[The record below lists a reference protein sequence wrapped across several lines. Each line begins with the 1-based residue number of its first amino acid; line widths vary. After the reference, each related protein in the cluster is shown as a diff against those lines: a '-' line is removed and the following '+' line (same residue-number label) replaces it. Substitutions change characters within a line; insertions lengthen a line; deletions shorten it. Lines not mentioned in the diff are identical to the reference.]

1 MCNNNYL
8 EVIILLSLF
17 YICLPLLL
25 SFFLGIGLK
34 KYIYIFLYTEAQ
46 KSKLEFNVVNTYIR
60 ACGHVS
66 LCIAVAQFFFA
77 IKIFIPVYCLFSFV
91 SDYGKMYQKH
101 LRINKNKFRMV

>member
-34 KYIYIFLYTEAQ
+34 KIYIYFCTL
-46 KSKLEFNVVNTYIR
+46 KLRNLN
-60 ACGHVS
+60 
-66 LCIAVAQFFFA
+66 
-77 IKIFIPVYCLFSFV
+77 
-91 SDYGKMYQKH
+91 
-101 LRINKNKFRMV
+101 